1 MSVRLTT
8 ISVGALYLALQLAAL
23 YLLATTVLTGF
34 ALVP

>member
-23 YLLATTVLTGF
+23 YLLANTVLTGF